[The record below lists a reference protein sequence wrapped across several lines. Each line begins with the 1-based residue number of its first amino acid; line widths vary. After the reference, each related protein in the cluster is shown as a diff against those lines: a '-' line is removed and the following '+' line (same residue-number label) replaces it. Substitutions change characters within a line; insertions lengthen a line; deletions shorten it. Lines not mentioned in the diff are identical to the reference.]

1 MADSSASRR
10 ALIVGCGQLG
20 SRHLQALASLPIL
33 DEIEVVDPRPEA
45 LALGQRRLEELS
57 DRQPGIRLRWLSSLD
72 DATREGALCVVATQ
86 AKPRCQIVQYVA
98 RQLGYSAFLLEKVV
112 GQSVQEIEE
121 LAGFAR
127 GRGVSA
133 WVNCKTR
140 AYPIHQRAKARLDP
154 REPILLSATGGNH
167 GLANNGIHAA
177 DLFAF
182 YDETE
187 RIALA
192 GSSIDAILHPSKR
205 GADVFDLSG
214 ALCGQTAKG
223 SRFVLTYAAG
233 HLLSEQIVLTSRGYR
248 LMVDHLQRW
257 AVESSE
263 ATGWAWRP
271 VSFEGDLTVSCMT
284 RAFASGILTH
294 GDCALPTL
302 DESLVAHRFILG
314 SLAPHFSRML
324 DQAVDACPVT

>member
-1 MADSSASRR
+1 M
-10 ALIVGCGQLG
+10 GCGQLG

-72 DATREGALCVVATQ
+72 DATRQGALCVVATQ

-140 AYPIHQRAKARLDP
+140 AYPIHQRAKARLDA
-154 REPILLSATGGNH
+154 REPILLSTTGGNH
-167 GLANNGIHAA
+167 GLANNGIHVA

-182 YDETE
+182 YDEAG
-187 RIALA
+187 RIELA
-192 GSSIDAILHPSKR
+192 GSSIDEILHPSKR
-205 GADVFDLSG
+205 AADVFDLSG
-214 ALCGQTAKG
+214 TLCGRTDKG
-223 SRFVLTYAAG
+223 SRVVLTYAG
-233 HLLSEQIVLTSRGYR
+233 DHLLSEQIVLASRRYR
-248 LMVDHLQRW
+248 LVVDQLQRW
-257 AVESSE
+257 AMESDE
-263 ATGWAWRP
+263 ASGWAWRAVP
-271 VSFEGDLTVSCMT
+271 FEGDLTVSAMT
-284 RAFASGILTH
+284 RRFAADILTR
-294 GDCALPTL
+294 GSCELPTL
-302 DESLVAHRFILG
+302 EESLVAHRFILMA
-314 SLAPHFSRML
+314 LQPHFNRLL
-324 DQAVDACPVT
+324 DQALAACPVT